1 MKREQV
7 LQILNEHKT
16 EIKERFGVKS
26 LTLFGSTAR
35 DENTPTSDIDLLV
48 EFSQP
53 VGYFRLFELQ
63 DYLETVLG
71 CRVDVGTPNS
81 LKPSIRYR
89 IQGEILRVF

>member
-81 LKPSIRYR
+81 LKPSISYR
-89 IQGEILRVF
+89 IQGEMLRVF